1 MDNKVE
7 VNNGVDQ
14 SMNNGNEDDGFNEFV
29 EKRKKKK
36 NKSKNRRKSINTKK
50 SNAFEKQNW

>member
-1 MDNKVE
+1 M
-7 VNNGVDQ
+7 NNGVDQ